1 MNPNFNHINNLSE
14 SSYHYGVVESTSDAS
29 GLHRVKVRIIGAH
42 SDDRKMLPTSDLP
55 WSIIANSTN
64 SNGKHTLKPGNF
76 VVCIFLDVDQQQPMV
91 LFSLLS
97 KIKTKGVVLNSVM
110 DSQNPGAVFINF
122 NNSPS
127 PATTTDQSIYT
138 GTIPSE
144 VIAKSQAGADAG
156 NPYGKNTQPISAN
169 GKNGGTGMFDD
180 IEREIISLGNIF
192 KHVVLYDTDD
202 ITVSSDIDS
211 EIGIIPLS
219 RVNNIPKSGIIKI
232 GDEIITYSGIA
243 DSGLSGQILRGSPER
258 NSIISTKKAEH
269 KQGDV
274 VTWIYPRIKNDK
286 APLFYSQLTGQ
297 AIDFAKEIKKRMS
310 VVNGYITW
318 LVNKIST
325 QITSTLSGLIA
336 QITLALKT
344 PTALVGKIIVDAL
357 LLVLSQVLC
366 SFDKATVDS
375 LVQSIEQYITDQVTE
390 LIRSFYANATAIQQ
404 FINNCTNK
412 VFDVVLQFASI
423 VQSIGNLITNITR
436 LFPGASGESV
446 KMIDTNTEPD
456 NLNKDRVNGISF
468 PDLTNTANIVAKLLN
483 LLGLGCK
490 QEVGEN
496 ITVPECVTTG
506 YYPPA
511 NLCDPNPDIIA
522 ELNALW
528 RPLPQFITN
537 YDFGGGLKAEYDN
550 TPGAERTLLTS
561 PAGTYIETFNDGT
574 QRTVITKDSYML
586 ILNDNNIEI
595 KGNCAWKVDGNFGLK
610 VSGNLDLEVGKELR
624 MSIGGSSKITYGG
637 SHITNYGGDSII
649 NATNKLNITG
659 SQIGLV
665 ASGVV
670 DIKGGVFDVL
680 TSEINLT
687 SSGSLSLISLHSNFV
702 SGVSHKEIHSGT
714 VDKLVVGS
722 QKKINLSTY
731 IGDVIGTQQM
741 NYMSTKSTNV
751 AGINTV
757 TNNSLYNV
765 SSNIKTEKVEQ
776 LSTFTTKVLQINS
789 DNKIESINGSSLNY
803 AQGISLRSTQ
813 GINFDA

>member
-1 MNPNFNHINNLSE
+1 MNPNFNHTNNLTE
-14 SSYHYGVVESTSDAS
+14 SAYYYGVVESTSDAS
-29 GLHRVKVRIIGAH
+29 GLHRVKVRIIGTH
-42 SDDRKMLPTSDLP
+42 SDDRKMLPTADLP
-55 WSIIANSTN
+55 WALVANSTN

-76 VVCIFLDVDQQQPMV
+76 VVCVFLDIDRQQPMV
-91 LFSLLS
+91 MFSLLS
-97 KIKTKGVVLNSVM
+97 KIKTKGVVLNSIK
-110 DSQNPGAVFINF
+110 DAQNPGAIFINYSAPP
-122 NNSPS
+122 SPS
-127 PATTTDQSIYT
+127 TTTDQTIYT
-138 GTIPSE
+138 TNIPAE
-144 VIAKSQAGADAG
+144 TIAKSQDGANIG
-156 NPYGKNTQPISAN
+156 NPFGKNTQPPLAN

-202 ITVSSDIDS
+202 ITLSADIDS

-219 RVNNIPKSGIIKI
+219 RVTNIPKSGIIKI

-243 DSGLSGQILRGSPER
+243 DTGLSGQIMRGSPDR
-258 NSIISTKKAEH
+258 NSIIPTKKAEH
-269 KQGDV
+269 KAGDL
-274 VTWIYPRIKNDK
+274 VTWIYPKVKNDK

-318 LVNKIST
+318 LVNKISS

-336 QITLALKT
+336 QITLVLKT

-375 LVQSIEQYITDQVTE
+375 LVLSIEQYITEQVTTI
-390 LIRSFYANATAIQQ
+390 IRSFYDNATAIQQ

-412 VFDVVLQFASI
+412 VFDAVLQFVSI
-423 VQSIGNLITNITR
+423 IQSIGNLITNITR
-436 LFPGASGESV
+436 LFSGASEESIKV
-446 KMIDTNTEPD
+446 IDTNSGAD
-456 NLNKDRVNGISF
+456 NLNKVNGISF
-468 PDLTNTANIVAKLLN
+468 PDLTNTANIIAKLLN
-483 LLGLGCK
+483 FLGLGCK

-496 ITVPECVTTG
+496 IVTPECRTDG
-506 YYPPA
+506 YFPPA
-511 NLCDPNPDIIA
+511 NLCDPNPDTIN

-537 YDFGGGLKAEYDN
+537 YDFGGSLKVEYDN
-550 TPGAERTLLTS
+550 TPGSERTLLSS
-561 PAGTYIETFNDGT
+561 PAGTYTETFNDGT
-574 QRTVITKDSYML
+574 SRTVITKDSYTL

-595 KGNCAWKVDGNFGLK
+595 KGNCNWKVDGNFGLK

-637 SHITNYGGDSII
+637 SHTTNYGGDSVI

-687 SSGSLSLISLHSNFV
+687 SSGSLNLISLHSNFV
-702 SGVSHKEIHSGT
+702 SGASHKEIHSGT
-714 VDKLVVGS
+714 VDQLVVGS
-722 QKKINLSTY
+722 QKKINLSNYT
-731 IGDVIGTQQM
+731 GDVVGNQQM
-741 NYMSTKSTNV
+741 NFMSTKTTNV

-765 SSNIKTEKVEQ
+765 SSNIKTEKVDQ
-776 LSTFTTKVLQINS
+776 LSTFNAKVLQINS
-789 DNKIESINGSSLNY
+789 DNKIETINGSSLNY
-803 AQGISLRSTQ
+803 SKGIALRSTQ
-813 GINFDA
+813 GINMDM

>member
-1 MNPNFNHINNLSE
+1 
-14 SSYHYGVVESTSDAS
+14 
-29 GLHRVKVRIIGAH
+29 
-42 SDDRKMLPTSDLP
+42 MLPTEDLQ
-55 WSIIANSTN
+55 WSLVANSTN
-64 SNGKHTLKPGNF
+64 STGKHTLKPGNF
-76 VVCIFLDVDQQQPMV
+76 VVCTFLDADMQQAIV

-97 KIKTKGVVLNSVM
+97 KIKQKGVVLNSIQ
-110 DSQNPGAVFINF
+110 DAQTPGGVFINY
-122 NNSPS
+122 NSPPS
-127 PATTTDQSIYT
+127 PSTDSDQSIYT
-138 GTIPSE
+138 GTIPVE
-144 VIAKSQAGADAG
+144 TIAKSQDGANIG
-156 NPYGKNTQPISAN
+156 NPFGKNTQAIAAN
-169 GKNGGTGMFDD
+169 GKNGGTGMFAD

-202 ITVSSDIDS
+202 ITLSADIDS

-243 DSGLSGQILRGSPER
+243 DTGLSGQILRGSPDR

-269 KQGDV
+269 KAGDI
-274 VTWIYPRIKNDK
+274 VTWIYPKVKNDK

-318 LVNKIST
+318 LVNKISS
-325 QITSTLSGLIA
+325 QIVSTLSELIA
-336 QITLALKT
+336 GITLALKT
-344 PTALVGKIIVDAL
+344 PTALIGKIIVDAL

-375 LVQSIEQYITDQVTE
+375 LVLSIEQYITDQVTT
-390 LIRSFYANATAIQQ
+390 LIRSFYENATAIQQ
-404 FINNCTNK
+404 FISDCTNK
-412 VFDVVLQFASI
+412 IFDAVLQFASI
-423 VQSIGNLITNITR
+423 IQSIGNLITNITR
-436 LFPGASGESV
+436 IFPGASGEAIKV
-446 KMIDTNTEPD
+446 IDTNSEPD
-456 NLNKDRVNGISF
+456 TLNKDKVNGISF

-483 LLGLGCK
+483 FLGLGCK

-496 ITVPECVTTG
+496 INVPECVTTG
-506 YYPPA
+506 YFPPA
-511 NLCDPNPDIIA
+511 NLCDPNPDLISA
-522 ELNALW
+522 LNNLW

-537 YDFGGGLKAEYDN
+537 YDFGGGLKAEYDG
-550 TPGAERTLLTS
+550 TPGVERTLLSS
-561 PAGTYIETFNDGT
+561 PAGTYTEVFNDGT
-574 QRTVITKDSYML
+574 SRTVISKDSYTL

-595 KGNCAWKVDGNFGLK
+595 KGNCNWKVDGNFGLK

-637 SHITNYGGDSII
+637 SHNTIYGGDSVI

-722 QKKINLSTY
+722 QKKINLGSY
-731 IGDVIGTQQM
+731 VGDAIGNHQT
-741 NYMSTKSTNV
+741 NYMSTKTSNV
-751 AGINTV
+751 AGIHTI
-757 TNNSLYNV
+757 TNNSLYTI

-776 LSTFTTKVLQINS
+776 LSTFNTKVLQINAN
-789 DNKIESINGSSLNY
+789 NKIETINGSSLNY
-803 AQGISLRSTQ
+803 ANGLALRQTSG
-813 GINFDA
+813 GINMDS